1 MRGKSNGQ
9 THYPPFLAEAVF
21 LSSTSLFFF
30 PAWKLDACGEPEVY
44 IITSLRG
51 CRCSQE
57 WCGVATNRAFQL
69 EEKNDHRKEANAV
82 NWKLGEIV
90 TESNVTHRNKQ
101 S

>member
-1 MRGKSNGQ
+1 MDKTR
-9 THYPPFLAEAVF
+9 YPLFLAEAVF

-30 PAWKLDACGEPEVY
+30 PAWKLDACGEPEVS
-44 IITSLRG
+44 IITSLRR

-57 WCGVATNRAFQL
+57 WCGVAINRVFQL

-82 NWKLGEIV
+82 SWKLGEIV